1 MKQLAILCAG
11 LLAAGAAQA
20 GDGFSLGIGADY
32 SSGDYG
38 SDVTTEIF
46 SVPVNGK
53 YVSGNWTFKGSLP
66 WLDVTGDPNVLPGLG
81 RVDNNNPNGR
91 GRGNGNGNGNGNA
104 PPPTPEP
111 VTEDGSASGIGDLR
125 LSAAYA
131 FDTGG
136 PLGVDLTGNVK
147 IATADEDKSLG
158 TGAND
163 YGVAL
168 DLYRDFDGTMLF
180 GGVSYTML
188 GDSDFIDVDAVG
200 GANAGVS
207 QRIGSGNLGVMYDY
221 RQAASDDSDDRS
233 EVIGFYG
240 FGAGANGRMQLY
252 GSAGL
257 SDGSPEWGAG
267 LSYMHA
273 F

>member
-1 MKQLAILCAG
+1 MKSLALLCAG
-11 LLAAGAAQA
+11 LLAAGAAHA
-20 GDGFSLGIGADY
+20 EDGLSLGIGADY

-46 SVPVNGK
+46 SVPVTAK
-53 YVSGNWTFKGSLP
+53 YISGAWTYKASLP
-66 WLDVTGDPNVLPGLG
+66 WLDVSGDPNVLPGLG
-81 RVDNNNPNGR
+81 RVDNTNPNGR
-91 GRGNGNGNGNGNA
+91 GRGNGNGNGNGA
-104 PPPTPEP
+104 PDPVPPADATDDS
-111 VTEDGSASGIGDLR
+111 TSGIGDLR
-125 LSAAYA
+125 LSAAYT

-163 YGVAL
+163 YGLAL

-180 GGVSYTML
+180 GGVSYQFL
-188 GDSDFIDVDAVG
+188 GDSDFIDVDSVA
-200 GANAGVS
+200 GANFGVS
-207 QRIGSGNLGVMYDY
+207 QRIGDGSLGVMYDY
-221 RQAASDDSDDRS
+221 RQAASDDSDARS
-233 EVIGFYG
+233 EVIGFYS
-240 FGAGANGRMQLY
+240 FAASQASKMQLY
-252 GSAGL
+252 GVGGL

-267 LSYMHA
+267 LSYTHA